1 MRELFVISSITF
13 QEANSVLANHCLI
26 AWYTSQINFAIENY
40 FNTIDLQKK
49 KNIVANRILLAVHQ
63 KGKQNMNN
71 SERYLSPVNSL

>member
-26 AWYTSQINFAIENY
+26 AWYTSQIILPLKTTSIQLIY
-40 FNTIDLQKK
+40 TKK
-49 KNIVANRILLAVHQ
+49 KIVANRILLAVHQ

-71 SERYLSPVNSL
+71 SERYLSPVHSL